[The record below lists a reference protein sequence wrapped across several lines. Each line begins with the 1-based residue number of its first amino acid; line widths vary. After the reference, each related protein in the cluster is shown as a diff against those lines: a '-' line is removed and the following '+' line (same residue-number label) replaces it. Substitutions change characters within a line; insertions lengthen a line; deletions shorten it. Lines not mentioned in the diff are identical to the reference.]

1 MKRNREEL
9 INEILF
15 AIADIHTSGDII
27 NVQNRA
33 TSKLQKYFTRKR
45 IIQIFNKSLS
55 LSMLSDGELYNIS
68 LFLVDNKFLDLD
80 LSDYFT
86 DEEMSKAVSET
97 VDLINEYDEKVVFRN
112 IEFNGDDLKP
122 QFTGFIS
129 YEDVAKM
136 HDAGV
141 LNYNFA
147 TQRKA
152 KIIKYRNRVE
162 RIPSIN
168 ERNVAEIKKE
178 VLDGLFEENTI
189 TLNIRQTGNDLYSY
203 DEETR
208 KLVINQDAVID
219 VIDGYHRITGIHDA
233 WKINKDIKG
242 KMVLLIKN
250 ISTDK
255 ARYFIRQESKAS
267 INNQEEMRLYDSSS
281 NLAQLIND
289 INTNSNSNN
298 ILFNKITT
306 GNNTEN
312 TLIIYDI
319 FATIMDKA
327 WSEKLSKT
335 SQREL
340 LKIRKFICQFYST
353 AYEIIMEKFGVEKI
367 EDLKRLDN
375 NIALDP
381 MFMSGFLFPALKMYE
396 ESNGQ
401 LDDDKKIEKM
411 VNKLNYE
418 EANNDYTYENQND
431 DYAIKR
437 YIKAWENAI

>member
-15 AIADIHTSGDII
+15 TISDIHVSGDII
-27 NVQNRA
+27 KVQNRA

-55 LSMLSDGELYNIS
+55 LSSLSDSELYNIS
-68 LFLVDNKFLDLD
+68 LFLVDDGLLNLD

-86 DEEMSKAVSET
+86 DEEMSKAVAEV
-97 VDLINEYDEKVVFRN
+97 VDLINEYEEKVVFRN

-136 HDAGV
+136 YDAGV

-162 RIPSIN
+162 RIPTIN
-168 ERNVAEIKKE
+168 ENSVAEIKKE

-189 TLNIRQTGNDLYSY
+189 TLNIRQTGDNLYSY
-203 DEETR
+203 DKETK
-208 KLVINQDAVID
+208 KLEINQEAMID

-233 WKINKDIKG
+233 WKVNKNIKG
-242 KMVLLIKN
+242 RMVLLIKN
-250 ISTDK
+250 ISIDK
-255 ARYFIRQESKAS
+255 ARYFIRQESKGTV
-267 INNQEEMRLYDSSS
+267 NNQEEMRLYDSSS
-281 NLAQLIND
+281 NLAKLIND
-289 INTNSNSNN
+289 INTNANSNN

-312 TLIIYDI
+312 TLILYDI
-319 FATIMDKA
+319 FVFSMDKA

-335 SQREL
+335 STREL
-340 LKIRKFICQFYST
+340 LKIKTFICDFYSI
-353 AYEIIMEKFGVEKI
+353 AYEIIMEKFNVKSLDE
-367 EDLKRLDN
+367 LKMLEN
-375 NIALDP
+375 NIALDQ

-396 ESNGQ
+396 ENNGVI
-401 LDDDKKIEKM
+401 DDSKIEKM
-411 VNKLNYE
+411 IDKINYE
-418 EANNDYTYENQND
+418 EKDNDYTYENQKDSYEIN
-431 DYAIKR
+431 R
-437 YIKAWENAI
+437 YIKVWENVI